1 MKNIITKTVIS
12 IFSALSGFCLVGGI
26 AALSDR
32 R

>member
-1 MKNIITKTVIS
+1 MKDLISKAAIT